1 MTMNSTISSKNSADR
16 KGYMNKYLKTL
27 ELDKILQML
36 AEHASNAETRRMAL
50 ALRPDNDLER
60 VRYECL
66 KTSQALELSVQY
78 GTPPFSDFKDVTS
91 AAARAASGAVIS
103 LRDLMDIAVMLR
115 QIKALADW
123 YSHCENVETELS
135 YLFSRLQPNDWL
147 LEKLERSIISETEI
161 SDAASPELAAIRRK
175 INKAG
180 MQLRETLDKMVKNKT
195 TQQYLQESS
204 VTIRDGR
211 FVLPVKSEYRGQ
223 VSGLIHDTSATG
235 QTIFIEPMAIVE
247 ANNDIRI
254 LEGKEQEEI
263 ERIIR
268 QLCRDCGD
276 YSEILKENYKVCT
289 ELNLYFA
296 KSNLA
301 ARLKCSLPGI
311 TDDGVI
317 FLKKARHP
325 LLDRNKAVPIDLS
338 LGEDYQTLIITGP
351 NTGGKTVALKTAGL
365 LSAMVMCGLLIPVAD
380 GSRISLFDHILADIG
395 DSQSIEQNLSTFSS
409 HTNKVIEILG
419 TADESSLVLL
429 DELGSGT
436 DPVEGA
442 ALAVAIIRRLM
453 SSGAKVMV
461 TTHYQELKVF
471 AIDSPDV
478 ENASCE
484 FDIDTLR
491 PTYRLIVGS
500 PGKSNAFAIS
510 ESLGMP
516 KDIIDDA
523 KSSVSEANSRL
534 EDVIG
539 KLEAARL
546 ELEHQKDDISRLK
559 AQTKEHEE
567 TIRKEREQL
576 EAAKA
581 DEMEKARLRAMTII
595 EQTKAESNE
604 LLDELEKLRKE
615 KDKKDFSS
623 NVSGMKSRT
632 KQSFNKMYD
641 TANPVDGRDPNEG
654 YVLPRKLKRGDTV
667 YVVDLQRKGIVS
679 GEPDGSDFVFV
690 QMGVMKT
697 KMNISRLRLEEPPKV
712 TVGNKPAKKNRN
724 MNKVGVKAER
734 RGRMELDIRGCA
746 CNDGVYQL
754 DSFIDQAV
762 MSNISTVTIIHG
774 KGTGLLRSAVHKRLK
789 SHPSVKSFRLG
800 VFGEGEDGVTVAELK

>member
-1 MTMNSTISSKNSADR
+1 
-16 KGYMNKYLKTL
+16 MNKYLKTL
-27 ELDKILQML
+27 ELDKILEML
-36 AEHASNAETRRMAL
+36 AELASNDETRRMAL
-50 ALRPDNDLER
+50 AIRPSSDLAE
-60 VRYECL
+60 VRRENT
-66 KTSQALELSVQY
+66 KTNQALSLSVQY
-78 GTPPFSDFKDVTS
+78 GTPPFTAFKDISVS
-91 AAARAASGAVIS
+91 AKRAKTGAIIS

-115 QIKALADW
+115 QISGLFKW
-123 YSHCENVETELS
+123 YGSCENVETELD

-147 LEKLERSIISETEI
+147 LEKLERSIISETEL

-175 INKAG
+175 INRAE
-180 MQLRETLDKMVKNKT
+180 MQLRESLDKMVKNKT
-195 TQQYLQESS
+195 TQQYLQDNT

-211 FVLPVKSEYRGQ
+211 FVLPVKSEYRTQ
-223 VSGLIHDTSATG
+223 VSGLVHDTSATG

-254 LEGKEQEEI
+254 LQGKEQEEI

-268 QLCRDCGD
+268 ELCSECGD
-276 YSEILKENYKVCT
+276 YADILCENYKICA

-301 ARLKCSLPGI
+301 AKLKCSMPKI
-311 TDDGVI
+311 TDDGKI
-317 FLKKARHP
+317 CLNKARHP
-325 LLDRNKAVPIDLS
+325 LLDRNKAVPINLS
-338 LGEDYQTLIITGP
+338 LGENYQALIITGP

-365 LSAMVMCGLLIPVAD
+365 LAAMTMCGLLIPVSD
-380 GSRISLFDHILADIG
+380 GSSISVFKNILVDIG

-409 HTNKVIEILG
+409 HTNKVIEILKI
-419 TADESSLVLL
+419 ADERSLVLL

-442 ALAVAIIRRLM
+442 ALAVSIIGRLIEN
-453 SSGAKVMV
+453 GARLMV

-471 AIDSPDV
+471 AINTPNV

-484 FDIDTLR
+484 FDIEYLR

-516 KDIIDDA
+516 KDIIEEA
-523 KSSVSEANSRL
+523 KSKVSDANTRL
-534 EDVIG
+534 EEVIE
-539 KLEAARL
+539 KLEAARI
-546 ELEHQKDDISRLK
+546 ELERQRDEAVRLK
-559 AQTKEHEE
+559 AQAAEHEE
-567 TIRKEREQL
+567 ALRTERDKL
-576 EAAKA
+576 EKVRA
-581 DEMEKARLRAMTII
+581 DELEKARLQAMTII

-615 KDKKDFSS
+615 KEKKEFSS
-623 NVSGMKSRT
+623 NVSAIKSRS
-632 KQSFNKMYD
+632 KQSFNKMYYI
-641 TANPVDGRDPNEG
+641 ANPVSGGDPNEG
-654 YVLPRKLKRGDTV
+654 YVLPRNLKRGDTV

-679 GEPDGSDFVFV
+679 GDPDGSDFVFV

-712 TVGNKPAKKNRN
+712 TIGSKSVQNKRGKAGR
-724 MNKVGVKAER
+724 VGVKAER
-734 RGRMELDIRGCA
+734 RGKMELDIRGCA
-746 CNDGVYQL
+746 CDDGVYQL

-762 MSNISTVTIIHG
+762 MSNISTICIIHG
-774 KGTGLLRSAVHKRLK
+774 KGTGLLRAAVHKRLK
-789 SHPSVKSFRLG
+789 VHPNIKSFRLG
-800 VFGEGEDGVTVAELK
+800 AFGEGEDGVTIAELK

>member
-1 MTMNSTISSKNSADR
+1 MRPRLRAMNRIKRITMD
-16 KGYMNKYLKTL
+16 KYLKTL
-27 ELDKILQML
+27 ELDKILEML
-36 AEHASNAETRRMAL
+36 AELTSNEESRRLAL
-50 ALRPDNDLER
+50 AVRPDNDLER

-66 KTSQALELSVQY
+66 KTSQALSLSVQF
-78 GTPPFSDFKDVTS
+78 GTPPFSNFKDISSV
-91 AAARAASGAVIS
+91 AARAASGAVIS
-103 LRDLMDIAVMLR
+103 LRDLMDIAAMLR

-123 YSHCENVETELS
+123 YAHCENMETELS

-147 LEKLERSIISETEI
+147 LEKLERSIISDNEI
-161 SDAASPELAAIRRK
+161 ADAASPELAAIRRK
-175 INKAG
+175 INRAG
-180 MQLRETLDKMVKNKT
+180 MQLRETLDKMIKNKT

-223 VSGLIHDTSATG
+223 VSGLVHDTSATG
-235 QTIFIEPMAIVE
+235 QTIFVEPMAIVE

-268 QLCRDCGD
+268 ELCRDCGE
-276 YSEILKENYKVCT
+276 YAEILTENYKVCT

-301 ARLKCSLPGI
+301 AKLRCSLPNI
-311 TDDGVI
+311 TNDGKMH
-317 FLKKARHP
+317 LKKARHP
-325 LLDRNKAVPIDLS
+325 LIDRNKAVPVDID
-338 LGEDYQTLIITGP
+338 LGEDYQALIITGP
-351 NTGGKTVALKTAGL
+351 NTGGKTVSLKTAGL
-365 LSAMVMCGLLIPVAD
+365 LAAMTMCGLLIPVAD
-380 GSRISLFDHILADIG
+380 GSSISVYDHILADIG

-409 HTNKVIEILG
+409 HTNKVIEILK
-419 TADESSLVLL
+419 TADEQSLVLL

-442 ALAVAIIRRLM
+442 ALAIAIIRRLM
-453 SSGAKVMV
+453 ENGAKIMV

-471 AIDSPDV
+471 AIDSAGV

-484 FDIDTLR
+484 FDIETLR

-516 KDIIDDA
+516 SDIIDEA
-523 KSSVSEANSRL
+523 RSGVSEANTRL
-534 EDVIG
+534 EEVIG

-546 ELEHQKDDISRLK
+546 ELEKQRDEIRRLR
-559 AQTKEHEE
+559 AETAEHEE
-567 TIRKEREQL
+567 AIRKEREL
-576 EAAKA
+576 IEATKA
-581 DEMEKARLRAMTII
+581 EELEKARLRAMTII

-604 LLDELEKLRKE
+604 LIDELERLRKE
-615 KDKKDFSS
+615 KDKKDFSA
-623 NVSGMKSRT
+623 NVSGMKSRS

-641 TANPVDGRDPNEG
+641 AANPVDKRDPNEG
-654 YVLPRKLKRGDTV
+654 YVLPRKLRRGDTV
-667 YVVDLQRKGIVS
+667 YVVDLQRKGIIS
-679 GEPDGSDFVFV
+679 GDPDGSDFVYV

-697 KMNISRLRLEEPPKV
+697 KMNISRLRLEEPEKV
-712 TVGNKPAKKNRN
+712 TVGNKSIRPARK

-734 RGRMELDIRGCA
+734 RGKMELDIRGCA
-746 CNDGVYQL
+746 CDDGVYQL
-754 DSFIDQAV
+754 DAFIDQAV

-774 KGTGLLRSAVHKRLK
+774 KGTGLLRQAVHRRLK
-789 SHPSVKSFRLG
+789 SHPSVKAFRLG
-800 VFGEGEDGVTVAELK
+800 LFGEGEDGVTVAELK

>member
-1 MTMNSTISSKNSADR
+1 
-16 KGYMNKYLKTL
+16 MNKYLRTL
-27 ELDKILQML
+27 ELDKILAML
-36 AEHASNAETRRMAL
+36 AEHTSNEETRRMAL
-50 ALRPDNDLER
+50 AVRPYDDLQTIR
-60 VRYECL
+60 NECR
-66 KTSQALELSVQY
+66 KVSQALSLSVQF
-78 GTPPFSDFKDVTS
+78 GTPPFSSFKDVSTS
-91 AAARAASGAVIS
+91 AARAKSGAVIS
-103 LRDLMDIAVMLR
+103 LRDLMDIAAMLR
-115 QIKALADW
+115 QIKGLADW
-123 YSHCENVETELS
+123 YSHCENVETDLD
-135 YLFSRLQPNDWL
+135 YLFSRLSPNDWL
-147 LEKLERSIISETEI
+147 LEKLERSIISDTEI

-175 INKAG
+175 INRAEI
-180 MQLRETLDKMVKNKT
+180 QLRETLDKMIKNKT

-247 ANNDIRI
+247 ANNDIRL

-263 ERIIR
+263 ERIIAE
-268 QLCRDCGD
+268 LCRDCGD
-276 YSEILKENYKVCT
+276 YADILCENYKICT

-301 ARLKCSLPGI
+301 ARLNCTLPEI
-311 TDDGVI
+311 NDDGRVH
-317 FLKKARHP
+317 LKKARHP
-325 LLDRNKAVPIDLS
+325 LIDKNKAVPIDLS
-338 LGEDYQTLIITGP
+338 LGEDYQALIITGP
-351 NTGGKTVALKTAGL
+351 NTGGKTVALKTLGL
-365 LSAMVMCGLLIPVAD
+365 LSAMTMCGLLIPVSD
-380 GSRISLFDHILADIG
+380 GSSITVFSHILADIG

-409 HTNKVIEILG
+409 HTNKVIEIIN
-419 TADESSLVLL
+419 TADERSLVLL

-442 ALAVAIIRRLM
+442 ALAVAVIKRLM
-453 SSGAKVMV
+453 DNGARIMV

-471 AIDSPDV
+471 AINSPDV

-484 FDIDTLR
+484 FDIETLR

-516 KDIIDDA
+516 SDIIAEAKTLVSDA
-523 KSSVSEANSRL
+523 NTQL
-534 EDVIG
+534 EEVIG
-539 KLEAARL
+539 KLEETRL
-546 ELEHQKDDISRLK
+546 ELERQKDDIVRLK
-559 AQTKEHEE
+559 RQAQEHEE
-567 TIRKEREQL
+567 AVRKEREEL
-576 EAAKA
+576 EKAKSA
-581 DEMEKARLRAMTII
+581 ELEKARMRAMTII

-615 KDKKDFSS
+615 KEKKNFSE

-641 TANPVDGRDPNEG
+641 TANPVDNRDPNAD
-654 YVLPRKLKRGDTV
+654 YVLPRKLRRGDTV

-697 KMNISRLRLEEPPKV
+697 KMNISRLRLEEPEKV
-712 TVGNKPAKKNRN
+712 EFRNKSVKKVGR
-724 MNKVGVKAER
+724 VGVKAER
-734 RGRMELDIRGCA
+734 RGKMELDIRGCA
-746 CNDGVYQL
+746 CDDGVYQL
-754 DSFIDQAV
+754 DSFIDRAV

-774 KGTGLLRSAVHKRLK
+774 KGTGLLRSAVHQRLK
-789 SHPSVKSFRLG
+789 SHPSVKTFRLG
-800 VFGEGEDGVTVAELK
+800 LFGEGEDGVTIAELK

>member
-1 MTMNSTISSKNSADR
+1 
-16 KGYMNKYLKTL
+16 MNKYLKTL
-27 ELDKILQML
+27 ELDKILDML
-36 AEHASNAETRRMAL
+36 AELASNEATRKMAL
-50 ALRPDNDLER
+50 ELRPDCDLER

-66 KTSQALELSVQY
+66 KTSQALELSVQF
-78 GTPPFSDFKDVTS
+78 GTPPFSNFKDITS
-91 AAARAASGAVIS
+91 TAARAKSGAVIS
-103 LRDLMDIAVMLR
+103 LRDLMDIAAMLR
-115 QIKALADW
+115 QIKGLADW
-123 YSHCENVETELS
+123 YKHCENIETELS

-147 LEKLERSIISETEI
+147 LEKLERSIISENEI
-161 SDAASPELAAIRRK
+161 ADAASPELAAIRRK
-175 INKAG
+175 INRAG
-180 MQLRETLDKMVKNKT
+180 MQLRETLNKMVKSKT

-211 FVLPVKSEYRGQ
+211 FVLPVKSEHRGQ
-223 VSGLIHDTSATG
+223 ISGLIHDTSATG

-254 LEGKEQEEI
+254 LQGKEQEEI
-263 ERIIR
+263 ERIICE
-268 QLCRDCGD
+268 LCRDCGD
-276 YSEILKENYKVCT
+276 YADILAENYKVCT

-301 ARLKCSLPGI
+301 AKLNCSLPEI
-311 TDDGVI
+311 TDDGKI
-317 FLKKARHP
+317 YLKKARHP
-325 LLDRNKAVPIDLS
+325 LIDKNKAVPIELS
-338 LGEDYQTLIITGP
+338 LGEEYQTLIITGP

-365 LSAMVMCGLLIPVAD
+365 LSAMTMCGLLIPVAD
-380 GSRISLFDHILADIG
+380 GSRISVFSHILADIG

-442 ALAVAIIRRLM
+442 ALAIAVIRRLM
-453 SSGAKVMV
+453 ENGAKIMV

-471 AIDSPDV
+471 AIDSLSV
-478 ENASCE
+478 QNASCE
-484 FDIDTLR
+484 FDIATLR

-516 KDIIDDA
+516 SDIIEDA
-523 KSSVSEANSRL
+523 KGRVSDANTRL
-534 EDVIG
+534 EEVIG
-539 KLEAARL
+539 KLEASRL
-546 ELEHQKDDISRLK
+546 ELEREKEQITKLRIQ
-559 AQTKEHEE
+559 AQEHESAV
-567 TIRKEREQL
+567 RKEREEI
-576 EAAKA
+576 EAAKS
-581 DEMEKARLRAMTII
+581 DELEKARLRAMTII

-623 NVSGMKSRT
+623 NVSGMKSKT
-632 KQSFNKMYD
+632 KQSFNKMFD
-641 TANPVDGRDPNEG
+641 TANPVDKRDPNEG

-667 YVVDLQRKGIVS
+667 YVVDLQRKGIIS
-679 GEPDGSDFVFV
+679 GEPDGSEFVFV

-697 KMNISRLRLEEPPKV
+697 KMNISRLRLEEPEKV
-712 TVGNKPAKKNRN
+712 TYNNKNKPSRKVGR
-724 MNKVGVKAER
+724 VGVKSER
-734 RGRMELDIRGCA
+734 RGKMELDIRGSA
-746 CNDGVYQL
+746 CDDGIYEL
-754 DSFIDQAV
+754 DAFIDQAV

-774 KGTGLLRSAVHKRLK
+774 KGTGLLRKAVHQRLR
-789 SHPSVKSFRLG
+789 SHPSVKNFRLG
-800 VFGEGEDGVTVAELK
+800 LFGEGEDGVTVVELK

>member
-1 MTMNSTISSKNSADR
+1 MD
-16 KGYMNKYLKTL
+16 KYLKTL
-27 ELDKILQML
+27 ELDKILEML
-36 AEHASNAETRRMAL
+36 AGLTSNEETRRMAL
-50 ALRPDNDLER
+50 DIRPDNDLER

-66 KTSQALELSVQY
+66 KTSQALELSVQF
-78 GTPPFSDFKDVTS
+78 GTPPFSNFKDVTGT
-91 AAARAASGAVIS
+91 AARAKSGAVIS
-103 LRDLMDIAVMLR
+103 LRDLMDIAAMLR
-115 QIKALADW
+115 QIKGLSDW
-123 YSHCENVETELS
+123 YSHCENIETELS

-147 LEKLERSIISETEI
+147 LEKLERSIISDNEI
-161 SDAASPELAAIRRK
+161 ADAASPELAAIRRK
-175 INKAG
+175 INRAG
-180 MQLRETLDKMVKNKT
+180 MQLRETLDKMVRNKT
-195 TQQYLQESS
+195 TQQYLQENS

-268 QLCRDCGD
+268 ELCRDCGD
-276 YSEILKENYKVCT
+276 YADILAENYKVCT

-301 ARLKCSLPGI
+301 ARLRCSLPEI
-311 TDDGVI
+311 TDDGRMY
-317 FLKKARHP
+317 LKKARHP
-325 LLDRNKAVPIDLS
+325 LINRDKAVPIDLS
-338 LGEDYQTLIITGP
+338 LGEKYQTLIITGP

-365 LSAMVMCGLLIPVAD
+365 LSAMTMCGLLIPVAD
-380 GSRISLFDHILADIG
+380 GSRISVYDHILADIG

-409 HTNKVIEILG
+409 HTNKVIEILSI
-419 TADESSLVLL
+419 ADERSLVLL

-442 ALAVAIIRRLM
+442 ALAVSIIRRLM
-453 SSGAKVMV
+453 ENGAKIMV

-471 AIDSPDV
+471 AIDSDNV

-484 FDIDTLR
+484 FDIETLR

-516 KDIIDDA
+516 SDIIEDA
-523 KSSVSEANSRL
+523 KSRVSEANTRL
-534 EDVIG
+534 EEVIG
-539 KLEAARL
+539 KLESARMDL
-546 ELEHQKDDISRLK
+546 ERQKEEISRLR
-559 AQTKEHEE
+559 AAAADHEE
-567 TIRKEREQL
+567 TLRKEREEL
-576 EAAKA
+576 ESSKA
-581 DEMEKARLRAMTII
+581 EELEKARLRAMTII

-641 TANPVDGRDPNEG
+641 TANPVDKRDPNAD

-679 GEPDGSDFVFV
+679 GEPDGSDFVYV

-697 KMNISRLRLEEPPKV
+697 KMNISRLRLEEPEKV
-712 TVGNKPAKKNRN
+712 TIGGKSAKPGRR
-724 MNKVGVKAER
+724 MNKIGVKAER
-734 RGRMELDIRGCA
+734 RGKMELDIRGCA
-746 CNDGVYQL
+746 CDDGVYQL

-762 MSNISTVTIIHG
+762 MSNISTITIIHG
-774 KGTGLLRSAVHKRLK
+774 KGTGLLRQAVHKRLK
-789 SHPSVKSFRLG
+789 SHPSVKNFRLG
-800 VFGEGEDGVTVAELK
+800 LFGEGEDGVTIAELK

>member
-1 MTMNSTISSKNSADR
+1 
-16 KGYMNKYLKTL
+16 MNKYLKTL
-27 ELDKILQML
+27 ELDKILDML
-36 AEHASNAETRRMAL
+36 AELASNEATRKMAL
-50 ALRPDNDLER
+50 ELRPDCDLER

-66 KTSQALELSVQY
+66 KTSQALELSVQF
-78 GTPPFSDFKDVTS
+78 GTPPFSNFKDITS
-91 AAARAASGAVIS
+91 TAARAKSGAVIS
-103 LRDLMDIAVMLR
+103 LRDLMDIAAMLR
-115 QIKALADW
+115 QIKGLADW
-123 YSHCENVETELS
+123 YKHCENIETELS

-147 LEKLERSIISETEI
+147 LEKLERSIISENEI
-161 SDAASPELAAIRRK
+161 ADAASPELAAIRRK
-175 INKAG
+175 INRAG
-180 MQLRETLDKMVKNKT
+180 MQLRETLDKMVKSKT

-211 FVLPVKSEYRGQ
+211 FVLPVKSEHRGQ
-223 VSGLIHDTSATG
+223 ISGLIHDTSATG

-254 LEGKEQEEI
+254 LQGKEQEEI
-263 ERIIR
+263 ERIICE
-268 QLCRDCGD
+268 LCRDCGD
-276 YSEILKENYKVCT
+276 YADILAENYKVCT

-301 ARLKCSLPGI
+301 AKLNCSLPEI
-311 TDDGVI
+311 TDDGKI
-317 FLKKARHP
+317 YLKKARHP
-325 LLDRNKAVPIDLS
+325 LIDKNKAVPIELS
-338 LGEDYQTLIITGP
+338 LGEEYQTLIITGP

-365 LSAMVMCGLLIPVAD
+365 LSAMTMCGLLIPVAD
-380 GSRISLFDHILADIG
+380 GSRISVFSHILADIG

-442 ALAVAIIRRLM
+442 ALAIAVIRRLM
-453 SSGAKVMV
+453 ENGAKIMV

-471 AIDSPDV
+471 AIDSPSV
-478 ENASCE
+478 QNASCE
-484 FDIDTLR
+484 FDIATLR

-516 KDIIDDA
+516 SDIIEDA
-523 KSSVSEANSRL
+523 KGRVSDANTRL
-534 EDVIG
+534 EEVIG
-539 KLEAARL
+539 KLEASRL
-546 ELEHQKDDISRLK
+546 ELEREKEQITKLRIQ
-559 AQTKEHEE
+559 AQEHESAV
-567 TIRKEREQL
+567 RKEREEI
-576 EAAKA
+576 EAAKS
-581 DEMEKARLRAMTII
+581 DELEKARLRAMTII

-623 NVSGMKSRT
+623 NVSGMKSKT
-632 KQSFNKMYD
+632 KQSFNKMFD
-641 TANPVDGRDPNEG
+641 TANPVDKRDPNEG

-667 YVVDLQRKGIVS
+667 YVVDLQRKGIIS
-679 GEPDGSDFVFV
+679 GDPDGSEFVFV

-697 KMNISRLRLEEPPKV
+697 KMNISRLRLEEPEKV
-712 TVGNKPAKKNRN
+712 TYNNKNKPSRKVGR
-724 MNKVGVKAER
+724 VGVKAER
-734 RGRMELDIRGCA
+734 RGKMELDIRGSA
-746 CNDGVYQL
+746 CDDGIYEL
-754 DSFIDQAV
+754 DAFIDQAV

-774 KGTGLLRSAVHKRLK
+774 KGTGLLRKAVHQRLR
-789 SHPSVKSFRLG
+789 SHPSVKNFRLG
-800 VFGEGEDGVTVAELK
+800 LFGEGDDGVTVVELK

>member
-1 MTMNSTISSKNSADR
+1 
-16 KGYMNKYLKTL
+16 MNKYLKTL
-27 ELDKILQML
+27 ELDKILEML
-36 AEHASNAETRRMAL
+36 AELTSNDETRRMAL
-50 ALRPDNDLER
+50 ALRPDTDIEN
-60 VRYECL
+60 VRMECL
-66 KTSQALELSVQY
+66 KTSQALDLSVQF
-78 GTPPFSDFKDVTS
+78 GTPPFSNFKDISTV
-91 AAARAASGAVIS
+91 AARAKSGAVIS
-103 LRDLMDIAVMLR
+103 LRDLMDIAAMLR
-115 QIKALADW
+115 QIKGLADW
-123 YSHCENVETELS
+123 YSHCENIETELS
-135 YLFSRLQPNDWL
+135 YLFSRLMPNEWL
-147 LEKLERSIISETEI
+147 LEKLERSIISENEI
-161 SDAASPELAAIRRK
+161 ADAASPELAAIRRK
-175 INKAG
+175 INRAG
-180 MQLRETLDKMVKNKT
+180 MQLRETLDKMIRNKT
-195 TQQYLQESS
+195 TQQYLQENS

-247 ANNDIRI
+247 ANNDIRL

-268 QLCRDCGD
+268 ELCRDCGD
-276 YSEILKENYKVCT
+276 YADVLCENYKVCT

-301 ARLKCSLPGI
+301 AKLSCSLPEI
-311 TDDGVI
+311 TDDGKMN
-317 FLKKARHP
+317 LKKARHP
-325 LLDRNKAVPIDLS
+325 LIDKKKAVPVNLS
-338 LGEDYQTLIITGP
+338 LGEEYQALIITGP
-351 NTGGKTVALKTAGL
+351 NTGGKTVSLKTAGL
-365 LSAMVMCGLLIPVAD
+365 LSAMTMCGLLIPVAD
-380 GSRISLFDHILADIG
+380 GSRISIFRHILADIG

-409 HTNKVIEILG
+409 HTNKVIEIIS
-419 TADESSLVLL
+419 TADENSLVLL

-442 ALAVAIIRRLM
+442 ALAVSIIRRLM
-453 SSGAKVMV
+453 KSGAKVMV

-471 AIDSPDV
+471 AIDSPNV

-484 FDIDTLR
+484 FDIETLR

-516 KDIIDDA
+516 SDIIAEA
-523 KSSVSEANSRL
+523 KNNVSDANSRL

-539 KLEAARL
+539 KLEASRM
-546 ELEHQKDDISRLK
+546 ELERQKEEISRLK
-559 AQTKEHEE
+559 VQAAEHEAAA
-567 TIRKEREQL
+567 RKEREEL
-576 EAAKA
+576 ERAKS
-581 DEMEKARLRAMTII
+581 DELEKARMRAMTII

-615 KDKKDFSS
+615 KDKKSFSE
-623 NVSGMKSRT
+623 NVAGMKSRT

-641 TANPVDGRDPNEG
+641 TANPVEKRDPNEG
-654 YVLPRKLKRGDTV
+654 YVLPRKLRRGDTV
-667 YVVDLQRKGIVS
+667 YVVDLQRKGIIS
-679 GEPDGSDFVFV
+679 GEPDGSEFVFV

-697 KMNISRLRLEEPPKV
+697 KMNISRLRLEEPEKV
-712 TVGNKPAKKNRN
+712 TVGNKSVKPNRK

-734 RGRMELDIRGCA
+734 RGKMELDIRGCA
-746 CNDGVYQL
+746 CDDGVYQL
-754 DSFIDQAV
+754 DAFIDQAV

-789 SHPSVKSFRLG
+789 SHPSVKTFRLG
-800 VFGEGEDGVTVAELK
+800 LFGEGEDGVTVAELK

>member
-1 MTMNSTISSKNSADR
+1 MRPRLRAMNRIKRITMD
-16 KGYMNKYLKTL
+16 KYLKTL
-27 ELDKILQML
+27 ELDKILEML
-36 AEHASNAETRRMAL
+36 AELTSNEESRRLAL
-50 ALRPDNDLER
+50 AVRPDNDLER

-66 KTSQALELSVQY
+66 KTSQALSLSVQF
-78 GTPPFSDFKDVTS
+78 GTPPFSNFKDISSV
-91 AAARAASGAVIS
+91 AARAASGAVIS
-103 LRDLMDIAVMLR
+103 LRDLMDIAAMLR

-123 YSHCENVETELS
+123 YAHCENMETELS

-147 LEKLERSIISETEI
+147 LEKLERSIISDNEI
-161 SDAASPELAAIRRK
+161 ADAASPELAAIRRK
-175 INKAG
+175 INRAG
-180 MQLRETLDKMVKNKT
+180 MQLRETLDKMIKNKT

-223 VSGLIHDTSATG
+223 VSGLVHDTSATG
-235 QTIFIEPMAIVE
+235 QTIFVEPMAIVE

-268 QLCRDCGD
+268 ELCRDCGE
-276 YSEILKENYKVCT
+276 YAEILTENYKVCN

-301 ARLKCSLPGI
+301 AKLRCSLPNI
-311 TDDGVI
+311 TNDGKMH
-317 FLKKARHP
+317 LKKARHP
-325 LLDRNKAVPIDLS
+325 LIDRNKAVPVDID
-338 LGEDYQTLIITGP
+338 LGEDYQALIITGP
-351 NTGGKTVALKTAGL
+351 NTGGKTVSLKTAGL
-365 LSAMVMCGLLIPVAD
+365 LAAMTMCGLLIPVAD
-380 GSRISLFDHILADIG
+380 GSSISVYDHILADIG

-409 HTNKVIEILG
+409 HTNKVIEILK
-419 TADESSLVLL
+419 TADEQSLVLL

-442 ALAVAIIRRLM
+442 ALAIAIIRRLM
-453 SSGAKVMV
+453 ENGAKIMV

-471 AIDSPDV
+471 AIDSAGV

-484 FDIDTLR
+484 FDIETLR

-516 KDIIDDA
+516 SDIIDEA
-523 KSSVSEANSRL
+523 RSGVSEANTRL
-534 EDVIG
+534 EEVIG

-546 ELEHQKDDISRLK
+546 ELEKQRDEIRRLR
-559 AQTKEHEE
+559 AETAEHEE
-567 TIRKEREQL
+567 AIRKEREL
-576 EAAKA
+576 IEATKA
-581 DEMEKARLRAMTII
+581 EELEKARLRAMTII

-604 LLDELEKLRKE
+604 LIDELERLRKE
-615 KDKKDFSS
+615 KDKKDFSA
-623 NVSGMKSRT
+623 NVSGMKSRS

-641 TANPVDGRDPNEG
+641 AANPVDKRDPNEG
-654 YVLPRKLKRGDTV
+654 YVLPRKLRRGDTV
-667 YVVDLQRKGIVS
+667 YVVDLQRKGIIS
-679 GEPDGSDFVFV
+679 GDPDGSDFVYV

-697 KMNISRLRLEEPPKV
+697 KMNISRLRLEEPEKV
-712 TVGNKPAKKNRN
+712 TVGNKSIRPARK

-734 RGRMELDIRGCA
+734 RGKMELDIRGCA
-746 CNDGVYQL
+746 CDDGVYQL
-754 DSFIDQAV
+754 DAFIDQAV

-774 KGTGLLRSAVHKRLK
+774 KGTGLLRQAVHRRLK
-789 SHPSVKSFRLG
+789 SHPSVKAFRLG
-800 VFGEGEDGVTVAELK
+800 LFGEGEDGVTVAELK

>member
-1 MTMNSTISSKNSADR
+1 
-16 KGYMNKYLKTL
+16 MNKYLRTL
-27 ELDKILQML
+27 ELDKILAML
-36 AEHASNAETRRMAL
+36 AEHTSNEETRRMAL
-50 ALRPDNDLER
+50 AVRPYDDLQTIR
-60 VRYECL
+60 NECR
-66 KTSQALELSVQY
+66 KVSQALSLSVQF
-78 GTPPFSDFKDVTS
+78 GTPPFSSFKDVSTS
-91 AAARAASGAVIS
+91 AARAKSGAVIS
-103 LRDLMDIAVMLR
+103 LRDLMDIAAMLR
-115 QIKALADW
+115 QIKGLADW
-123 YSHCENVETELS
+123 YSHCENVETDLD
-135 YLFSRLQPNDWL
+135 YLFSRLSPNDWL
-147 LEKLERSIISETEI
+147 LEKLERSIISDTEI

-175 INKAG
+175 INRAEI
-180 MQLRETLDKMVKNKT
+180 QLRETLDKMIKNKT

-223 VSGLIHDTSATG
+223 VNGLIHDTSATG

-247 ANNDIRI
+247 ANNDIRL

-263 ERIIR
+263 ERIIAE
-268 QLCRDCGD
+268 LCRDCGD
-276 YSEILKENYKVCT
+276 YADILCENYKICT

-301 ARLKCSLPGI
+301 ARLNCTLPEI
-311 TDDGVI
+311 NDDGRVH
-317 FLKKARHP
+317 LKKARHP
-325 LLDRNKAVPIDLS
+325 LIDKNKAVPIDLS
-338 LGEDYQTLIITGP
+338 LGEEYQALIITGP
-351 NTGGKTVALKTAGL
+351 NTGGKTVALKTLGL
-365 LSAMVMCGLLIPVAD
+365 LSAMTMCGLLIPVSD
-380 GSRISLFDHILADIG
+380 GSSITIFSHILADIG

-409 HTNKVIEILG
+409 HTNKVIEIINI
-419 TADESSLVLL
+419 ADERSLVLL

-442 ALAVAIIRRLM
+442 ALAVAVIKRLM
-453 SSGAKVMV
+453 DNGARIMV

-471 AIDSPDV
+471 AINSPDV

-484 FDIDTLR
+484 FDIETLR

-516 KDIIDDA
+516 SDIIAEAKTLVSDA
-523 KSSVSEANSRL
+523 NTQL
-534 EDVIG
+534 EEVIG
-539 KLEAARL
+539 KLEETRL
-546 ELEHQKDDISRLK
+546 ELERQKDDIERLK
-559 AQTKEHEE
+559 RQAQEHEE
-567 TIRKEREQL
+567 AVRKEREEL
-576 EAAKA
+576 EKAKSA
-581 DEMEKARLRAMTII
+581 ELEKARMRAMTII

-615 KDKKDFSS
+615 KEKKNFSE

-641 TANPVDGRDPNEG
+641 TANPVDNRDPNAD
-654 YVLPRKLKRGDTV
+654 YVLPRKLRRGDTV

-697 KMNISRLRLEEPPKV
+697 KMNISRLRLEEPEKV
-712 TVGNKPAKKNRN
+712 EFRNKSVKKVGR
-724 MNKVGVKAER
+724 VGVKAER
-734 RGRMELDIRGCA
+734 RGKMELDIRGCA
-746 CNDGVYQL
+746 CDDGVYQL
-754 DSFIDQAV
+754 DSFIDRAV

-774 KGTGLLRSAVHKRLK
+774 KGTGLLRSAVHQRLK
-789 SHPSVKSFRLG
+789 SHPSVKTFRLG
-800 VFGEGEDGVTVAELK
+800 LFGEGEDGVTIADLK

>member
-1 MTMNSTISSKNSADR
+1 
-16 KGYMNKYLKTL
+16 MNKYLKTL
-27 ELDKILQML
+27 ELDKILDML
-36 AEHASNAETRRMAL
+36 AELASNEATRKMAL
-50 ALRPDNDLER
+50 ELRPDCDSER

-66 KTSQALELSVQY
+66 KTSQALELSVQF
-78 GTPPFSDFKDVTS
+78 GTPPFSNFKDITS
-91 AAARAASGAVIS
+91 TAARAKSGAVIS
-103 LRDLMDIAVMLR
+103 LRDLMDIAAMLR
-115 QIKALADW
+115 QIKGLADW
-123 YSHCENVETELS
+123 YKHCENIETELS

-147 LEKLERSIISETEI
+147 LEKLERSIISENEI
-161 SDAASPELAAIRRK
+161 ADAASPELAAIRRK
-175 INKAG
+175 INRAG

-211 FVLPVKSEYRGQ
+211 FVLPVKSEHRGQ
-223 VSGLIHDTSATG
+223 ISGLIHDTSATG

-254 LEGKEQEEI
+254 LQGKEQEEI
-263 ERIIR
+263 ERIICE
-268 QLCRDCGD
+268 LCRDCGD
-276 YSEILKENYKVCT
+276 YADILAENYKVCT

-301 ARLKCSLPGI
+301 AKLNCSLPEI
-311 TDDGVI
+311 TDDGKI
-317 FLKKARHP
+317 YLKKARHP
-325 LLDRNKAVPIDLS
+325 LIDKNKAVPIELS
-338 LGEDYQTLIITGP
+338 LGEEYQTLIITGP

-365 LSAMVMCGLLIPVAD
+365 LSAMTMCGLLIPVAD
-380 GSRISLFDHILADIG
+380 GSRISVFSHILADIG

-442 ALAVAIIRRLM
+442 ALAIAVIRRLM
-453 SSGAKVMV
+453 ENGAKIMV

-471 AIDSPDV
+471 AIDSPSV
-478 ENASCE
+478 QNASCE
-484 FDIDTLR
+484 FDIATLR

-510 ESLGMP
+510 EILGMP
-516 KDIIDDA
+516 SDIIEDA
-523 KSSVSEANSRL
+523 KGRVSDANTRL
-534 EDVIG
+534 EEVIG
-539 KLEAARL
+539 KLEASRL
-546 ELEHQKDDISRLK
+546 ELEREKEQITKLRIQ
-559 AQTKEHEE
+559 AQEHESAV
-567 TIRKEREQL
+567 RKEREEI
-576 EAAKA
+576 EAAKS
-581 DEMEKARLRAMTII
+581 DELEKARLRAMTII

-623 NVSGMKSRT
+623 NVSGMKSKT
-632 KQSFNKMYD
+632 KQSFNKMFD
-641 TANPVDGRDPNEG
+641 TANPVDKRDPNEG

-667 YVVDLQRKGIVS
+667 YVVDLQRKGIIS
-679 GEPDGSDFVFV
+679 GDPDGSEFVFV

-697 KMNISRLRLEEPPKV
+697 KMNISRLRLEEPEKV
-712 TVGNKPAKKNRN
+712 TYNNKNKPSRKVGR
-724 MNKVGVKAER
+724 VGVKAER
-734 RGRMELDIRGCA
+734 RGKMELDIRGSA
-746 CNDGVYQL
+746 CDDGIYEL
-754 DSFIDQAV
+754 DAFIDQAV

-774 KGTGLLRSAVHKRLK
+774 KGTGLLRKAVHQRLR
-789 SHPSVKSFRLG
+789 SHPSVKNFRLG
-800 VFGEGEDGVTVAELK
+800 LFGEGEDGVTVVELK

>member
-1 MTMNSTISSKNSADR
+1 MD
-16 KGYMNKYLKTL
+16 KYLKTL
-27 ELDKILQML
+27 ELDKILEML
-36 AEHASNAETRRMAL
+36 ADLTSNEETRRMAL
-50 ALRPDNDLER
+50 EVRPDNDLER

-66 KTSQALELSVQY
+66 KTSQAFSLSVQF
-78 GTPPFSDFKDVTS
+78 GTPPFSNFKDISTV
-91 AAARAASGAVIS
+91 AARAASGAVIS
-103 LRDLMDIAVMLR
+103 LRDLMDIAAMLR

-147 LEKLERSIISETEI
+147 LEKLERSIISDNEI
-161 SDAASPELAAIRRK
+161 ADAASPELAAIRRK
-175 INKAG
+175 INRAG
-180 MQLRETLDKMVKNKT
+180 MQLRETLDKMIKNKT
-195 TQQYLQESS
+195 TQQYLQESN

-223 VSGLIHDTSATG
+223 VSGLVHDTSATG

-276 YSEILKENYKVCT
+276 YAEILTENYKVCT

-301 ARLKCSLPGI
+301 AKLNCSLPEI
-311 TDDGVI
+311 TDDGKMH
-317 FLKKARHP
+317 LKKARHP
-325 LLDRNKAVPIDLS
+325 LIDKNKAVPVDIS
-338 LGEDYQTLIITGP
+338 LGEDYQALIITGP
-351 NTGGKTVALKTAGL
+351 NTGGKTVSLKTAGL
-365 LSAMVMCGLLIPVAD
+365 LAAMTMCGLLIPCAD
-380 GSRISLFDHILADIG
+380 GSRISVYDHILADIG

-419 TADESSLVLL
+419 TADERSLVLL

-442 ALAVAIIRRLM
+442 ALAISIIRRLM
-453 SSGAKVMV
+453 ENGAKIMV

-471 AIDSPDV
+471 AIDSSGV

-484 FDIDTLR
+484 FDIETLR

-516 KDIIDDA
+516 SDIIRDA
-523 KSSVSEANSRL
+523 KSRVSEANTRL
-534 EDVIG
+534 EEVIG
-539 KLEAARL
+539 KLEASRI
-546 ELEHQKDDISRLK
+546 ELERQKEEISRLR
-559 AQTKEHEE
+559 AETATHEE
-567 TIRKEREQL
+567 AIRREREEI

-581 DEMEKARLRAMTII
+581 DELEKARLRAMTII

-604 LLDELEKLRKE
+604 LIDELEKLRKE
-615 KDKKDFSS
+615 KDKKDFSA
-623 NVSGMKSRT
+623 NVSGMKSKT

-641 TANPVDGRDPNEG
+641 TANPVEKRDPNEG
-654 YVLPRKLKRGDTV
+654 YVLPRKLRRGDTV
-667 YVVDLQRKGIVS
+667 YVVDLQRKGIIS
-679 GEPDGSDFVFV
+679 GDPDGSDFVFV

-697 KMNISRLRLEEPPKV
+697 KMNISRLRLEEPQKV
-712 TVGNKPAKKNRN
+712 TVGSKPLRPNRK
-724 MNKVGVKAER
+724 MNKIGVKAER
-734 RGRMELDIRGCA
+734 RGKMELDIRGCA
-746 CNDGVYQL
+746 CDDGVYQL
-754 DSFIDQAV
+754 DAFIDQAV

-774 KGTGLLRSAVHKRLK
+774 KGTGLLRQAVHKRLK

-800 VFGEGEDGVTVAELK
+800 LFGEGEDGVTVAELK

>member
-1 MTMNSTISSKNSADR
+1 MD
-16 KGYMNKYLKTL
+16 KYLKTL
-27 ELDKILQML
+27 ELDKILEML
-36 AEHASNAETRRMAL
+36 ADLTSNEETRRMAL
-50 ALRPDNDLER
+50 AVRPDNDLER

-66 KTSQALELSVQY
+66 KTSQALSLSVQF
-78 GTPPFSDFKDVTS
+78 GTPPFSNFKDISSV
-91 AAARAASGAVIS
+91 AARAASGAVIS
-103 LRDLMDIAVMLR
+103 LRDLLDIAAMLR

-123 YSHCENVETELS
+123 YAHCENVETELS

-147 LEKLERSIISETEI
+147 LEKLERSIISDNEI
-161 SDAASPELAAIRRK
+161 ADAASPELAAIRRK
-175 INKAG
+175 INRAG
-180 MQLRETLDKMVKNKT
+180 MQLRETLDKMIKNKT
-195 TQQYLQESS
+195 TQQYLQESN

-211 FVLPVKSEYRGQ
+211 FVLPVKSEYRSQ
-223 VSGLIHDTSATG
+223 VSGLVHDTSATG

-276 YSEILKENYKVCT
+276 YAEVLSENYKVCT

-301 ARLKCSLPGI
+301 AKLRCSLPAI
-311 TDDGVI
+311 TDDGKMH
-317 FLKKARHP
+317 LKKARHP
-325 LLDRNKAVPIDLS
+325 LIDRNKAVPVDIS
-338 LGEDYQTLIITGP
+338 LGEDYQALIITGP
-351 NTGGKTVALKTAGL
+351 NTGGKTVSLKTAGL
-365 LSAMVMCGLLIPVAD
+365 LAAMTMCGLLIPVAD
-380 GSRISLFDHILADIG
+380 GSSISVYDHILADIG

-409 HTNKVIEILG
+409 HTNKVIEILS
-419 TADESSLVLL
+419 TADEKSLVLL

-442 ALAVAIIRRLM
+442 ALAIAIIRRLM
-453 SSGAKVMV
+453 ENGAKIMV

-471 AIDSPDV
+471 AIDSAGV

-484 FDIDTLR
+484 FDIETLR

-516 KDIIDDA
+516 SDIIEDA
-523 KSSVSEANSRL
+523 KSRVSEANTRL
-534 EDVIG
+534 EEVIG
-539 KLEAARL
+539 KLEASRI
-546 ELEHQKDDISRLK
+546 ELERKRDEISHLR
-559 AQTKEHEE
+559 AQTAEHEE
-567 TIRKEREQL
+567 AIRKEREAI

-581 DEMEKARLRAMTII
+581 DELEKARLRAMTII

-604 LLDELEKLRKE
+604 LIDELEKLRKE
-615 KDKKDFSS
+615 KDKKDFSA
-623 NVSGMKSRT
+623 NVSGMKSKT

-641 TANPVDGRDPNEG
+641 TANPVEKRDPNEG
-654 YVLPRKLKRGDTV
+654 YVLPRKLRRGDTV

-679 GEPDGSDFVFV
+679 GDPDGSDFVYV

-697 KMNISRLRLEEPPKV
+697 KMNISRLRLEETEKV
-712 TVGNKPAKKNRN
+712 TVGNKSLRPNRK
-724 MNKVGVKAER
+724 MNKIGVKAER
-734 RGRMELDIRGCA
+734 RGKMELDIRGCA
-746 CNDGVYQL
+746 CDDGVYQL
-754 DSFIDQAV
+754 DAFIDQAV

-774 KGTGLLRSAVHKRLK
+774 KGTGLLRQAVHRRLK

-800 VFGEGEDGVTVAELK
+800 LFGEGEDGVTVAELK

>member
-1 MTMNSTISSKNSADR
+1 MK
-16 KGYMNKYLKTL
+16 MNKYLRTL
-27 ELDKILQML
+27 ELDKILEML
-36 AEHASNAETRRMAL
+36 AAHASNEETKRMAL
-50 ALRPDNDLER
+50 ALRPDCDLER

-66 KTSQALELSVQY
+66 KTSQALSLSVQF
-78 GTPPFSDFKDVTS
+78 GTPPFCNFKDITS
-91 AAARAASGAVIS
+91 TAARAKSGAVIS
-103 LRDLMDIAVMLR
+103 LRDLMDIALMLR
-115 QIKALADW
+115 QIKDLSDW
-123 YSHCENVETELS
+123 YSRCENIETELS
-135 YLFSRLQPNDWL
+135 CLFSQLAPNDWL
-147 LEKLERSIISETEI
+147 LEKLERSIISENEI

-175 INKAG
+175 INRAG
-180 MQLRETLDKMVKNKT
+180 MQLRETLDKMIKNKT
-195 TQQYLQESS
+195 TQQYLQEST

-268 QLCRDCGD
+268 ELCRECGEYAD
-276 YSEILKENYKVCT
+276 TLCLNYKVCA
-289 ELNLYFA
+289 ELGLYFA
-296 KSNLA
+296 KSELA
-301 ARLKCSLPGI
+301 ARLGCSLPEI
-311 TDDGVI
+311 TDDGTI

-325 LLDRNKAVPIDLS
+325 LIDKKKAVPIGLS

-365 LSAMVMCGLLIPVAD
+365 LSAMTMCGLLIPVAD
-380 GSRISLFDHILADIG
+380 GSRISVFRHILADIG

-409 HTNKVIEILG
+409 HTNKVIEILD

-442 ALAVAIIRRLM
+442 ALAIAIIRRLM
-453 SSGAKVMV
+453 QSGAKVMV

-471 AIDSPDV
+471 ALDSENV

-484 FDIDTLR
+484 FDIETLR

-516 KDIIDDA
+516 ADIIADA
-523 KSSVSEANSRL
+523 KTRVSDANTRL

-539 KLEAARL
+539 KLEASRIELERQQEAVRKLREEAQQHEEAVRSQLEEIENNKAHQLEQARL
-546 ELEHQKDDISRLK
+546 Q
-559 AQTKEHEE
+559 
-567 TIRKEREQL
+567 
-576 EAAKA
+576 
-581 DEMEKARLRAMTII
+581 AMSII

-604 LLDELEKLRKE
+604 LISELEKLRKE

-632 KQSFNKMYD
+632 RQSFNKMYD
-641 TANPVDGRDPNEG
+641 TANPVSKASAGED
-654 YVLPRKLKRGDTV
+654 YVLPRKLRRGDTV
-667 YVVDLQRKGIVS
+667 YVVDLQRKGIVT
-679 GEPDGSDFVFV
+679 GDPDDGDSVFV

-697 KMNISRLRLEEPPKV
+697 KIDISRLRLEEPEKV
-712 TVGNKPAKKNRN
+712 TVRNKPVRKQNKTG
-724 MNKVGVKAER
+724 KVGVKAER
-734 RGRMELDIRGCA
+734 RGSMELDIRGCA
-746 CNDGVYQL
+746 CDDGVYQL
-754 DSFIDQAV
+754 DAFIDQAV

-774 KGTGLLRSAVHKRLK
+774 KGTGLLRKAVHNRLK
-789 SHPSVKSFRLG
+789 SHPSVKNFRLG
-800 VFGEGEDGVTVAELK
+800 LFGEGEDGVTIAELK